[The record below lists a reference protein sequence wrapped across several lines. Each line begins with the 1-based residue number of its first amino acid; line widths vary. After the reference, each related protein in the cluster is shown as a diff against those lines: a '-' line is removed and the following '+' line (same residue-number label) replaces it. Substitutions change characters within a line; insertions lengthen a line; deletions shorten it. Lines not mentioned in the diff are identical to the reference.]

1 MAKRPDVVHV
11 PNNASYSE
19 TTVAIG
25 SILRMT
31 EWVITWSLVLYLSRG
46 ATTPGKQASQLT
58 PCAKCI
64 VFWAAH
70 RITRLIGSFMHR
82 TAYGFNTFRCWY
94 IACDVYYAG
103 CDQGWAKVH
112 LNVVTEIRCEGYDSV
127 IIKMKLTSTSM
138 FRHGYGKFPYKIT
151 I

>member
-1 MAKRPDVVHV
+1 MAKRPDVVGV
-11 PNNASYSE
+11 PNNAHYSE

-46 ATTPGKQASQLT
+46 ATTPGKQASKLT

-70 RITRLIGSFMHR
+70 RITCLIGSFMHR
-82 TAYGFNTFRCWY
+82 TACGFNTFRCWY
-94 IACDVYYAG
+94 TACDVYYYRHTYAG

-112 LNVVTEIRCEGYDSV
+112 LNIRCEGYGSDA
-127 IIKMKLTSTSM
+127 IKMKLTSTRTCS
-138 FRHGYGKFPYKIT
+138 PWIW
-151 I
+151 